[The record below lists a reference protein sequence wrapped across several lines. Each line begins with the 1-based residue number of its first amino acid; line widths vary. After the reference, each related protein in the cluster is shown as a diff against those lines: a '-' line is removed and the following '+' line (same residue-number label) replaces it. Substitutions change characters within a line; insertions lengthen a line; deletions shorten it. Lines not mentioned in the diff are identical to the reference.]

1 VLKRATVLG
10 AVILL
15 ASTLAFAA
23 EEVEIRAKDGVDFSG
38 YLTYAWT
45 SHEYLKPDSP
55 LREGAPLDQ
64 KIRNAADK
72 LIQRN
77 GFQRVERQDSP
88 DLMINYVGMG
98 RDYFHAEGV
107 TKEIAP
113 GVKWIGDPNAHSM
126 RSYRE
131 GTLVFEV
138 IDTGTEEMIWS
149 GWVTELAPTIA
160 KLQAKAEK
168 ATRKVFK
175 HFPSR

>member
-1 VLKRATVLG
+1 MLKRATILGMVLLFSV
-10 AVILL
+10 AVH
-15 ASTLAFAA
+15 AA
-23 EEVEIRAKDGVDFSG
+23 EEVEIRAKDGVSFSQ
-38 YLTYAWT
+38 YETYAWT
-45 SHEYLKPDSP
+45 SHEYLEKNSP

-64 KIRNAADK
+64 KIRRTADK
-72 LIQRN
+72 LIQGN
-77 GFQRVERQDSP
+77 GFQRVERDASP

-98 RDYFHAEGV
+98 NDYFQAEGI

-113 GVKWIGDPNAHSM
+113 GVKWIGDPHAHSM

-138 IDTGTEEMIWS
+138 IDTQTEEMIWS
-149 GWVTELAPTIA
+149 GWVTELAPTIE
-160 KLQAKAEK
+160 KLRAKAEK